1 MLSHLLLAFLLQT
14 QASNATLGYQ
24 FTVPEGF
31 SAFPEGA
38 AGNPDVVE
46 CWAEDEPV
54 SEQGGLVICVQ
65 RLHGVIGREPIRPD
79 EMPVGAQLTSMKW
92 REFDL
97 QGVRAQVERDE
108 GPSFTLVAQV
118 PLKPEAIQILLAG
131 PADQTERG
139 DTLLKA
145 TLASLQGQSN
155 WLTSAE
161 RSERIGKSVGA
172 WIAIGVAVGV
182 VLYMRK
188 RRAAAA

>member
-14 QASNATLGYQ
+14 QASNASLGYR

-38 AGNPDVVE
+38 AGNPDIVE

-54 SEQGGLVICVQ
+54 SAQGGLVICVQ
-65 RLHGVIGREPIRPD
+65 RLRGVIGREPMRPD

-92 REFDL
+92 REFEL

-131 PADQTERG
+131 PADQVERG
-139 DTLLKA
+139 DTLLKT

-155 WLTSAE
+155 WLTHAE
-161 RSERIGKSVGA
+161 RMESIGNSIGIFVS
-172 WIAIGVAVGV
+172 IAFGIGVVF
-182 VLYMRK
+182 YMRK
-188 RRAAAA
+188 RRAKAA